1 MSNISDKACVSPKA
15 KVGNNVTIY
24 PFAYIEDDVVIGDNC
39 IIYPYVSIMNGTRL
53 GKGNKVFQ
61 NTVLGAE
68 PQDFNYRGDAS
79 QLIIGDRIIF
89 SSGVI
94 ANPGARVGD
103 AAMIQSGT
111 RFSRD
116 VPPFI
121 VATDNPVR
129 YGGVNSTVLRNYGV
143 DEKVIAHIA
152 NAYRLVFHG
161 QTSVFD
167 AVNQVVDQV
176 PDGPEIQNIVKFIRE
191 TKLGIIS
198 KL

>member
-1 MSNISDKACVSPKA
+1 MWLCFFCACLQLLAEAEGLDDS
-15 KVGNNVTIY
+15 TI
-24 PFAYIEDDVVIGDNC
+24 AIDVAIVEVIEQC
-39 IIYPYVSIMNGTRL
+39 TALSYQL
-53 GKGNKVFQ
+53 
-61 NTVLGAE
+61 
-68 PQDFNYRGDAS
+68 S
-79 QLIIGDRIIF
+79 QR
-89 SSGVI
+89 
-94 ANPGARVGD
+94 
-103 AAMIQSGT
+103 T
-111 RFSRD
+111 C
-116 VPPFI
+116 
-121 VATDNPVR
+121 
-129 YGGVNSTVLRNYGV
+129 GVNSTVLRNYGV